1 MNGGKMKTE
10 EKILLGAAVV
20 LFAFLILCPLTAVF
34 IVFTATSSDSPEE
47 IHFSDIYGENNL
59 QWPFWP
65 LERNNFADLS
75 EEQAEYVTDYMF
87 ENIRNTTGTAGRM
100 NFGACKA
107 FFLDCGDYVHE
118 IVFYYEN
125 TTEYDLTPE
134 LMAEN
139 STVLP
144 GGGDLTAG
152 YRMYRVYPE
161 FPAYRNAEIPYI
173 DFTDAWTDSSVSC
186 IAGEIASVR
195 TEGRFYRNYDG
206 KVAAVIDMTD
216 IGKKSGWVVSGKE
229 MMESKQDSDY
239 SGTVSFEGEY
249 VIPSVPVMPVI
260 YIDSHVTCGPY
271 GEVGMFSFS
280 NVSLPFSFGI
290 IGLLVYLLLLILS
303 GGYVIKY
310 LTGNKRKRMKKKEN
324 RDYQDFAFIS
334 LAIFLFTLSHAGVV
348 RKLSS
353 IYDIIF
359 SNIFIGTANVSSSA
373 GTQGLAGGIKH
384 AQDGP
389 RVFALLLEP
398 RVVDYRAA
406 SRPERADHAAER
418 IAPVEVCKREQ
429 AA

>member
-34 IVFTATSSDSPEE
+34 IVFTATSSDSSEE

-65 LERNNFADLS
+65 LGRNTFADLS
-75 EEQAEYVTDYMF
+75 EEQAEYVSDYMF
-87 ENIRNTTGTAGRM
+87 DNIRNTTGTAGRM

-107 FFLDCGDYVHE
+107 FFIDCGDYVHE
-118 IVFYYEN
+118 IVFYYGN
-125 TTEYDLTPE
+125 TTEYDLIPK
-134 LMAEN
+134 LMAKN

-144 GGGDLTAG
+144 GGDYLTAG

-161 FPAYRNAEIPYI
+161 FPAYYNAETPYV
-173 DFTDAWTDSSVSC
+173 DFTDAWTDSSVSS
-186 IAGEIASVR
+186 IAGKIASVR

-216 IGKKSGWVVSGKE
+216 IGEKSGWVVSGKE

-249 VIPSVPVMPVI
+249 VIPSVPVMPMI

-303 GGYVIKY
+303 GGYVIKC
-310 LTGNKRKRMKKKEN
+310 LTGNKKKE
-324 RDYQDFAFIS
+324 DEEEGKS
-334 LAIFLFTLSHAGVV
+334 
-348 RKLSS
+348 
-353 IYDIIF
+353 
-359 SNIFIGTANVSSSA
+359 
-373 GTQGLAGGIKH
+373 
-384 AQDGP
+384 
-389 RVFALLLEP
+389 
-398 RVVDYRAA
+398 
-406 SRPERADHAAER
+406 
-418 IAPVEVCKREQ
+418 
-429 AA
+429 